1 MGASEISIEPG
12 YEAETGVPTA
22 LTPVG
27 KIYLPLD
34 GLIDLDA
41 ERNRLG
47 RELAKAEDE
56 LKKVNAKL
64 TNENFVTRAPESVV
78 TEMRERQ
85 EQWQERVDELGRM
98 IENLGN

>member
-1 MGASEISIEPG
+1 
-12 YEAETGVPTA
+12 

-47 RELAKAEDE
+47 RELTKAEDE

-85 EQWQERVDELGRM
+85 EHWQERVDELGRM